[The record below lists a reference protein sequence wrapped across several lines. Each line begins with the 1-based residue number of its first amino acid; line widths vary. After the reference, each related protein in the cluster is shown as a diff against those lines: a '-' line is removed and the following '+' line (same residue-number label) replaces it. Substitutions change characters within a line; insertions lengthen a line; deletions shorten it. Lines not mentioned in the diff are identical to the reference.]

1 VTNGSPGLEAKLF
14 AADSLYK
21 ERAKQLPV
29 LAQSRSR
36 GVDQVA
42 EFNSDADSHKY
53 YWSLLSG

>member
-1 VTNGSPGLEAKLF
+1 MTNGSPGLEAKLF

-53 YWSLLSG
+53 YW